1 MILSNR
7 RKVLKTAL
15 AAIASATAAT
25 SAAALQR
32 QSNEGIEKENTGTAP
47 LALSNADWNLVRRQF
62 ALDEELV
69 HMACFLLSSHPK
81 AVSMA
86 INKYRSELDSNPAQ
100 FLMENDHELELAVLQ
115 SAARYINDVPE
126 NVALIRSTTE
136 GLATLFNGISIGP
149 GQEVLTSTHDHYAM
163 FRSLQFSAERNGA
176 SIKRIGL
183 YDQYN
188 PTSASSD
195 EIVNRIKNNLT
206 TKTRVVA
213 LTWVH
218 SSSGIKLPIHE
229 IAQVVAQA
237 NRGRSEKDRAL
248 LCVDGVHG
256 FGVENIDIQHMGCDF
271 FIAGTHKW
279 IFGPRGTGILWGK
292 NDAWA
297 HLEPTVPTFDFNA
310 FLQWMKFLPESPIP
324 GAIRMTPGG
333 THAYEHRWAI
343 NEAFDFHLEIG
354 KARIAERIHL
364 LNTQLKEGM
373 AKIKGVNLKTPIDSQ
388 LSSGITAFEIEGL
401 GPRDGVKTFREHNII
416 ASQSP
421 YAITYTR
428 LTPGII
434 NSEADV
440 DYCLATAHKL
450 ARA

>member
-1 MILSNR
+1 MIISNR
-7 RKVLKTAL
+7 RKILKTAL
-15 AAIASATAAT
+15 AALASAAGTVAAPAVAIRDEVNQET
-25 SAAALQR
+25 SGQP
-32 QSNEGIEKENTGTAP
+32 T
-47 LALSNADWNLVRRQF
+47 LALATADWPSLRRQF
-62 ALDEELV
+62 SLDEEPV

-81 AVSMA
+81 QVAAA
-86 INKYRSELDSNPAQ
+86 INRYRSELDRNPAQ
-100 FLMENDHELELAVLQ
+100 FLMENDHKLELAVLQ

-136 GLATLFNGISIGP
+136 GLATLLNGISIGP
-149 GQEVLTSTHDHYAM
+149 GQEVLTSEHDHYAM

-176 SIKRIGL
+176 SVKRIEL

-188 PTSASSD
+188 PTSASTD
-195 EIVNRIKNNLT
+195 EIVSRIKNNIT
-206 TKTRVVA
+206 SKTRVVA

-229 IAQVVAQA
+229 IAKVVAHA

-271 FIAGTHKW
+271 FVAGTHKW
-279 IFGPRGTGILWGK
+279 MFGPRGTGILWSK
-292 NDAWA
+292 HDAWA

-333 THAYEHRWAI
+333 THAYEHRWAM

-354 KARIAERIHL
+354 KARIAERIHS

-373 AKIKGVNLKTPIDSQ
+373 EKIKGVNLKTPIDSR

-440 DYCLATAHKL
+440 DYCLATARKL
-450 ARA
+450 ALA